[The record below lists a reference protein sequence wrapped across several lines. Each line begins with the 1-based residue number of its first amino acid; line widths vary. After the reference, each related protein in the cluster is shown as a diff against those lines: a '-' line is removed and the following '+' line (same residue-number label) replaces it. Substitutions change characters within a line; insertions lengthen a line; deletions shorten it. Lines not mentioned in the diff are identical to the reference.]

1 MRSSTAEKLRRAR
14 SLATTGSYTSLKV
27 LAKNVRLS
35 ESTLRGYGVTLTG
48 TRPSDPATSE
58 LPPLNTDV
66 SLGLGTPQPEDATTS
81 GWPDTDAPPAAP
93 GTEHGADD
101 DSGGGDDTIIGH
113 NDVPRP
119 KEPDPRSGGSAI
131 AAAAATAGVG
141 GAVGGSAAA
150 LATGAGGVGLAFAGG
165 AVGIA
170 AGPIIA
176 GGALVGVGA
185 VLALKGL
192 GVPVDK
198 VAAKAAKAVKDA
210 AEDAAPVVRRHA
222 AAGAAAVG
230 GAIAISVPAGKRAAA
245 GAGDGIRQMLG
256 HRKPN
261 MSNAVSQYAR
271 KDLYETQQRRCNGC
285 GNTYQ
290 EKDLTVDHIVPVSK
304 GGTNDIANLQLLCH
318 NCNSIKGNRSMD
330 YLRRR
335 IRRRDT

>member
-1 MRSSTAEKLRRAR
+1 M
-14 SLATTGSYTSLKV
+14 TGRYTSLKA
-27 LAKNVRLS
+27 LAKDVRLS

-48 TRPSDPATSE
+48 TRPSDPATSV

-81 GWPDTDAPPAAP
+81 GWPGTDAPPAAP
-93 GTEHGADD
+93 GTEPGADD

-119 KEPDPRSGGSAI
+119 EEEPDPRSGGSVI

-170 AGPIIA
+170 AGPVIA
-176 GGALVGVGA
+176 GGALVGVGT

-198 VAAKAAKAVKDA
+198 AAAKAAKAVKGA
-210 AEDAAPVVRRHA
+210 AEEAAPVVRRHA
-222 AAGAAAVG
+222 AAGAAVVG
-230 GAIAISVPAGKRAAA
+230 GAIAISVPASVRAAA
-245 GAGDGIRQMLG
+245 AAGGGIRRLLG
-256 HRKPN
+256 HRKPD
-261 MSNAVSQYAR
+261 MSDAVSPYAR
-271 KDLYETQQRRCNGC
+271 KHLHETQQGRCNGC
-285 GNTYQ
+285 GNTYHA
-290 EKDLTVDHIVPVSK
+290 KDLTVDHIVPVSK
-304 GGTNDIANLQLLCH
+304 GGTNDTANLQLLCH
-318 NCNSIKGNRSMD
+318 NCNSVKGNRSMD